1 MSFPNIVT
9 VIGNIVSLCRAT
21 GSDEPYYYY
30 GHPKEIVGI
39 LAKKDMNN
47 AWKLKKYP
55 AVFLIHDFKEIR
67 TKYDSEADIGI
78 VFVTETRPRY
88 ETSERYTN
96 VFDPVLTPLYETFI
110 EAIRKSSECS
120 WSGEHEVKIYPFWGS
135 EADKNIGN
143 DFADA
148 IELRLKGFKTFYSC

>member
-1 MSFPNIVT
+1 MSFPNLVT
-9 VIGNIVSLCRAT
+9 VIGSIVASCRAT

-30 GHPKEIVGI
+30 GHPKEIIGI

-67 TKYDSEADIGI
+67 DKFESEVDLSII
-78 VFVTETRPRY
+78 FVTETRPRY

-96 VFDPVLTPLYETFI
+96 VFDPILTPLYETFI
-110 EAIRKSSECS
+110 EEVKKSSQCR
-120 WSGEHEVKIYPFWGS
+120 WIGEHEVKIYPFWGS
-135 EADKNIGN
+135 EQDKNVGN

-148 IELRLKGFKTFYSC
+148 IELRLKGMKTFNGC